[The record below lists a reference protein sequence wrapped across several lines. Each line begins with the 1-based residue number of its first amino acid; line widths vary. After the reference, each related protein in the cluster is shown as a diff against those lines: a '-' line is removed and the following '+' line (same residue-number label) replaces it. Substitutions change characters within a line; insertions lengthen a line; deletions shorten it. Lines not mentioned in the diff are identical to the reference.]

1 MNIPI
6 LMYHQTDVAPPSGTP
21 LRGLVVSPGAF
32 SRQML
37 LLKCMGYQGLS
48 MRELEPYLGGQRQ
61 GKVVGI
67 TFDDGYQNNLTN
79 ALPILR
85 QHGFS
90 ATCYAVSGMIGEQNS
105 WDLKIGVPQ
114 KQLMTQADWLHW
126 IAAGMDVGSHTSKH
140 TDLTT
145 VTSDEA
151 RAAIEHSRTELQ
163 QALGY
168 DARHFCYPYGR
179 FTEDHVAIVRD
190 AGYLSATTTNRG
202 RATQHDPK
210 FTLKRVLMA
219 HATTPV
225 HLALKV
231 TTSYEDKRGR

>member
-21 LRGLVVSPGAF
+21 LRGLVVSPGSF

-48 MRELEPYLGGQRQ
+48 MLELEPYLAGKRR

-67 TFDDGYQNNLTN
+67 TFDDGYQNNLTY
-79 ALPILR
+79 ALPILKR
-85 QHGFS
+85 HGFS
-90 ATCYAVSGMIGEQNS
+90 ATCYAVTKMMGEQNS
-105 WDLKIGVPQ
+105 WDLSIGVPQ
-114 KQLMTQADWLHW
+114 KQLMTKTDWWSW

-140 TDLTT
+140 TDLTA
-145 VTSDEA
+145 VTNDEA
-151 RAAIEHSRTELQ
+151 RIAIEHSRAELQ
-163 QALGY
+163 QTLGY

-179 FTEDHVAIVRD
+179 FTEDHVAMVRD
-190 AGYLSATTTNRG
+190 AGYQSATTTNRG
-202 RATQHDPK
+202 RAMQQDSK

-219 HATTPV
+219 HATTPM
-225 HLALKV
+225 HLALKIA
-231 TTSYEDKRGR
+231 TRYEDKRG